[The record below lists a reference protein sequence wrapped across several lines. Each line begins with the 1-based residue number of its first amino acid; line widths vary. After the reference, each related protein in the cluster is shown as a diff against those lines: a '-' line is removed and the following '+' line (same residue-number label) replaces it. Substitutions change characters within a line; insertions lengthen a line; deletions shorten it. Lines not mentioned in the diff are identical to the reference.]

1 MPEDGLNLLN
11 LNGDC
16 GVTVLPG
23 ELVDGIPFEP
33 RCLVLV
39 LAADSERDM
48 FDAMMA
54 AGRKMSD
61 DFEIAVNFT
70 VATGAAPDPKTV
82 GTNCGNARVLL
93 ENYERD
99 RVGQALQDELV
110 STRAQIDTQHELLAF
125 WQHVQGSRAMLSIDP
140 ATGAVAVLPPSPS
153 PPPPPP
159 PVPVGAPPAPP
170 EQVSNLVQTRRF
182 EQRLRDLEAR
192 RDALVADLDG
202 CFVPDRPS
210 GVVCGLNSNEARAS
224 SGEGRGGV

>member
-1 MPEDGLNLLN
+1 
-11 LNGDC
+11 
-16 GVTVLPG
+16 
-23 ELVDGIPFEP
+23 
-33 RCLVLV
+33 
-39 LAADSERDM
+39 
-48 FDAMMA
+48 
-54 AGRKMSD
+54 MSD

-70 VATGAAPDPKTV
+70 VATGAAPDVKTV

-110 STRAQIDTQHELLAF
+110 STRAQIDTQRELLAF
-125 WQHVQGSRAMLSIDP
+125 WQHVQNSRAMLSIDP
-140 ATGAVAVLPPSPS
+140 ATGAVALLPPSPS

-159 PVPVGAPPAPP
+159 PGSSPAPP

-224 SGEGRGGV
+224 SGDGRGGV